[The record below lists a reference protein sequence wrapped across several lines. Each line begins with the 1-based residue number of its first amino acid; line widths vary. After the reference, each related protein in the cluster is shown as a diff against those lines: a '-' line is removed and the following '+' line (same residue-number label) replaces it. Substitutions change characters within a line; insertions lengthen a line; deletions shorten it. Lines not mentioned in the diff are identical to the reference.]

1 MGGNDGTGWL
11 KTTEFVYTNKKSEPG
26 PSLNFTIGG
35 HCMVKFNENAIYV
48 MGGKQNKQRSNQ
60 VWIFNPMV
68 PWSDVKKGPALR
80 EIRSGFSCGT
90 FSGVDGMKIIVAG
103 GIGLG
108 RFEYLDSVE
117 ILDPSTDSWI
127 YGKLQD
133 Q

>member
-1 MGGNDGTGWL
+1 M
-11 KTTEFVYTNKKSEPG
+11 Y
-26 PSLNFTIGG
+26 
-35 HCMVKFNENAIYV
+35 
-48 MGGKQNKQRSNQ
+48 
-60 VWIFNPMV
+60 
-68 PWSDVKKGPALR
+68 
-80 EIRSGFSCGT
+80 
-90 FSGVDGMKIIVAG
+90 GMKIIVAG